1 MQNESLL
8 DDIQEINLS
17 YLLLAQ
23 RMLKEDRDIAMFR
36 LKISEPMANLVASLS
51 IKQLSQLARSN
62 QLLCRLAHVE
72 PDQLLKLIENPRELG
87 MGQTHAALLMAA
99 DRFTVSR
106 DAKPT
111 RRGR

>member
-36 LKISEPMANLVASLS
+36 LKINGPMADLLASLS
-51 IKQLSQLARSN
+51 LKQLGRLARSN
-62 QLLCRLAHVE
+62 QLLCRLGYTDPE
-72 PDQLLKLIENPRELG
+72 QLLKLIDNPRELG

-99 DRFTVSR
+99 GRTISHDKTE
-106 DAKPT
+106 PT
-111 RRGR
+111 QRGK